1 LSKQNS
7 EPLFYCAE
15 HKLVLFDYYETMP
28 STARRTER
36 TASHQGDLLSFAPA
50 ATNRQTDI
58 TMSDAED
65 IENPK
70 DRKFVEA
77 LSRGLDVLRAFTH
90 GSVVM
95 GNQDI
100 ARITG
105 LPKPTVSRMTY
116 TLTKLGYLSYS
127 QQLEKYQLDS
137 GVLAL
142 GYAYVS
148 NLRVRQLAKP
158 YMDEFS
164 RRTNTSVG
172 LTCRD
177 RLSMIYI
184 ENCRPAEVSTLRMD
198 AGVRLPLATTA
209 AGRAFLAAT
218 PEKEREH
225 LMAALE
231 TKYGEDW
238 PTMKQSLEVSFEE
251 YRQHGFCLSLGD
263 WDRNVKAAGVPLHL
277 ADGSVMALTCGAPS
291 FQLSEETLRGS
302 LAHQLEM
309 LARDIESL
317 GV

>member
-1 LSKQNS
+1 MIEDDES
-7 EPLFYCAE
+7 A
-15 HKLVLFDYYETMP
+15 
-28 STARRTER
+28 ST
-36 TASHQGDLLSFAPA
+36 
-50 ATNRQTDI
+50 
-58 TMSDAED
+58 
-65 IENPK
+65 PK

-77 LSRGLDVLRAFTH
+77 LGRGLDVLRAFTH

-127 QQLEKYQLDS
+127 SQLEKYQLDS

-158 YMDEFS
+158 YMDEFA

-177 RLSMIYI
+177 RLSMIYV
-184 ENCRPAEVSTLRMD
+184 ENCRPADTTSLRMD
-198 AGVRLPLATTA
+198 VGVRLPLATTA
-209 AGRAFLAAT
+209 AGRAYLAAT
-218 PEKEREH
+218 PTKEREH
-225 LMAALE
+225 LLAALAE
-231 TKYGEDW
+231 KNSGDW
-238 PTMKQSLEVSFEE
+238 PAMRESLEASFEE
-251 YRQHGFCLSLGD
+251 FNRTGFCMSLGD
-263 WDRNVKAAGVPLHL
+263 WDRNVNAAGVALHL
-277 ADGSVMALTCGAPS
+277 QDGSIMVLTCGAPS
-291 FQLSEETLRGS
+291 FQLSEEKLKGS
-302 LAHQLEM
+302 LAHELEM

>member
-1 LSKQNS
+1 MMTQLALNDLGRGKP
-7 EPLFYCAE
+7 PLQLAQSLKPPAE
-15 HKLVLFDYYETMP
+15 RWAICYR
-28 STARRTER
+28 ARRRPT
-36 TASHQGDLLSFAPA
+36 TG
-50 ATNRQTDI
+50 QTDT
-58 TMSDAED
+58 TMSDIED
-65 IENPK
+65 TDIPK

-127 QQLEKYQLDS
+127 PQLEKYQLDS

-209 AGRAFLAAT
+209 AGRAFLAGT
-218 PEKEREH
+218 PEKERAH

-231 TKYGEDW
+231 AKYGDEW
-238 PTMKQSLEVSFEE
+238 TTMEQSLGKSFAEF
-251 YRQHGFCLSLGD
+251 RQHGFCLSLGD
-263 WDRNVKAAGVPLHL
+263 WDRNVMAAGVPLHL
-277 ADGSVMALTCGAPS
+277 ADGSIMALTCGAPS

>member
-1 LSKQNS
+1 MI
-7 EPLFYCAE
+7 EDDDA
-15 HKLVLFDYYETMP
+15 
-28 STARRTER
+28 
-36 TASHQGDLLSFAPA
+36 
-50 ATNRQTDI
+50 QT
-58 TMSDAED
+58 S
-65 IENPK
+65 PQK

-77 LSRGLDVLRAFTH
+77 LARGLEVLRAFTH

-158 YMDEFS
+158 YMDEFA
-164 RRTNTSVG
+164 RRTNTTVG

-177 RLSMIYI
+177 RLSMIYV
-184 ENCRPAEVSTLRMD
+184 ENCRPTDQTSLRMD

-209 AGRAFLAAT
+209 AGRAYLAAI

-225 LMAALE
+225 LLSALKE
-231 TKYGEDW
+231 KIDPQDW
-238 PTMKQSLEVSFEE
+238 EAMRASLEASFDE

-263 WDRNVKAAGVPLHL
+263 WDRNVNAAGVALHL
-277 ADGSVMALTCGAPS
+277 QDGSIMVLTCGAPS
-291 FQLSEETLRGS
+291 FQLSEQTLKTS

-317 GV
+317 GL

>member
-1 LSKQNS
+1 MS
-7 EPLFYCAE
+7 E
-15 HKLVLFDYYETMP
+15 DDETT
-28 STARRTER
+28 S
-36 TASHQGDLLSFAPA
+36 Q
-50 ATNRQTDI
+50 
-58 TMSDAED
+58 
-65 IENPK
+65 PK

-77 LSRGLDVLRAFTH
+77 LGRGLDVLRAFTH

-127 QQLEKYQLDS
+127 PQLEKYQLDS

-158 YMDEFS
+158 YMDEFA
-164 RRTNTSVG
+164 RRTNTTVG

-177 RLSMIYI
+177 RLSMIYV
-184 ENCRPAEVSTLRMD
+184 ENCRPAEVTSLRMD

-209 AGRAFLAAT
+209 AGRAYLAAT

-225 LMAALE
+225 LMTALAE
-231 TKYGEDW
+231 KIGDEW
-238 PTMKQSLEVSFEE
+238 PAMRESMEASFEE
-251 YRQHGFCLSLGD
+251 FRRTGFCMSLGD
-263 WDRNVKAAGVPLHL
+263 WDRNVNAAGVALRL
-277 ADGSVMALTCGAPS
+277 QDGSIMVLTCGAPS
-291 FQLSEETLRGS
+291 YQLSEDGLRNS

>member
-1 LSKQNS
+1 MI
-7 EPLFYCAE
+7 EDDE
-15 HKLVLFDYYETMP
+15 ETSP
-28 STARRTER
+28 
-36 TASHQGDLLSFAPA
+36 Q
-50 ATNRQTDI
+50 
-58 TMSDAED
+58 
-65 IENPK
+65 K

-77 LSRGLDVLRAFTH
+77 LARGLDVLRAFTH
-90 GSVVM
+90 GTVVM

-158 YMDEFS
+158 YMDEFA
-164 RRTNTSVG
+164 RRTNTTVG

-177 RLSMIYI
+177 RLSMIYV
-184 ENCRPAEVSTLRMD
+184 ENCRPTDLTSLRMD

-209 AGRAFLAAT
+209 AGRAYLAAT

-225 LMAALE
+225 LLAALAD
-231 TKYGEDW
+231 KMGKDDW
-238 PTMKQSLEVSFEE
+238 PSMRASLEASFAEV
-251 YRQHGFCLSLGD
+251 RSQGFCLSRGD
-263 WDRNVKAAGVPLHL
+263 WDRNVNAAGVPLRL
-277 ADGSVMALTCGAPS
+277 TDGSIMALTCGAPK
-291 FQLSEETLRGS
+291 FQLPTDTLQSS
-302 LAHQLEM
+302 LAHQLVM

-317 GV
+317 GA

>member
-1 LSKQNS
+1 
-7 EPLFYCAE
+7 
-15 HKLVLFDYYETMP
+15 
-28 STARRTER
+28 
-36 TASHQGDLLSFAPA
+36 
-50 ATNRQTDI
+50 
-58 TMSDAED
+58 MSDIED
-65 IENPK
+65 TDTPK

-127 QQLEKYQLDS
+127 PQLEKYQLDS

-209 AGRAFLAAT
+209 AGRAFLAGT
-218 PEKEREH
+218 PNKERAH

-231 TKYGEDW
+231 AKYGDEW
-238 PTMKQSLEVSFEE
+238 ATMEQSLEKSFAEF
-251 YRQHGFCLSLGD
+251 RQHGFCLSLGD
-263 WDRNVKAAGVPLHL
+263 WDRNVMAAGVPLHL
-277 ADGSVMALTCGAPS
+277 ADGSIMALTCGAPS

>member
-1 LSKQNS
+1 
-7 EPLFYCAE
+7 
-15 HKLVLFDYYETMP
+15 
-28 STARRTER
+28 
-36 TASHQGDLLSFAPA
+36 
-50 ATNRQTDI
+50 
-58 TMSDAED
+58 MSDVED
-65 IENPK
+65 IDTENPK

-158 YMDEFS
+158 YMDEFA
-164 RRTNTSVG
+164 RRTNTTVG

-218 PEKEREH
+218 PEKERGH

-231 TKYGEDW
+231 TKYGDQW
-238 PTMKQSLEVSFEE
+238 PAMKQSLEESFEE
-251 YRQHGFCLSLGD
+251 FRQHGFCLSLGD

-277 ADGSVMALTCGAPS
+277 ADGSIMALTCGAPS
-291 FQLSEETLRGS
+291 FQLSEETLKGS

>member
-1 LSKQNS
+1 
-7 EPLFYCAE
+7 
-15 HKLVLFDYYETMP
+15 
-28 STARRTER
+28 
-36 TASHQGDLLSFAPA
+36 
-50 ATNRQTDI
+50 
-58 TMSDAED
+58 MSDAEH
-65 IENPK
+65 IEIPK

-127 QQLEKYQLDS
+127 PQLEKYQLDS

-184 ENCRPAEVSTLRMD
+184 ENCRPAEVATLRMD

-218 PEKEREH
+218 PDKERER
-225 LMAALE
+225 MAALAG
-231 TKYGEDW
+231 KYGDGW
-238 PTMKQSLEVSFEE
+238 AAMKQSLDDSFEE
-251 YRQHGFCLSLGD
+251 FRQHGFCLSLGD

-277 ADGSVMALTCGAPS
+277 ADGSIMALTCGSPS

-309 LARDIESL
+309 LAPDIESL